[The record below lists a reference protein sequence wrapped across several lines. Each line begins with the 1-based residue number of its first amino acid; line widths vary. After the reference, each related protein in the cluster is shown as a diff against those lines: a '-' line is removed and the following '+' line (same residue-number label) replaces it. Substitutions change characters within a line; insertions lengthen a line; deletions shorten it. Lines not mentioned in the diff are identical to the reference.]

1 MEYGKRVG
9 DIFKTYLERVK
20 PVKRK
25 VKERK
30 ESSVSST
37 EDKVEISSVALEV
50 KIAKEAIA
58 STSET
63 RKTRINEIR
72 KLIEEG
78 RYNPPL
84 KEVARR
90 VLEEIYPFSGE

>member
-9 DIFKTYLERVK
+9 EVFKTYLEKVK
-20 PVKRK
+20 PVRRK
-25 VKERK
+25 VKEKK
-30 ESSVSST
+30 ESGVSSP
-37 EDKVEISSVALEV
+37 EDKVEISSIALEV

-58 STSET
+58 SASET
-63 RKTRINEIR
+63 RRARVSEIK

-78 RYNPPL
+78 KYNPPL

-90 VLEEIYPFSGE
+90 VLKEIYPFSGE